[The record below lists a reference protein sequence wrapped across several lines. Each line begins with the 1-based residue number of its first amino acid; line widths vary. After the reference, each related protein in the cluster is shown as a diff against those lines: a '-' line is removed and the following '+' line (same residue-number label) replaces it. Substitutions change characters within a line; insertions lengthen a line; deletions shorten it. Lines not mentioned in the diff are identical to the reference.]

1 MKMPFAAALLAGWLL
16 FTGQIQAQT
25 PVEFP
30 YNPDFDGDD
39 FIGVLD
45 LVELLALYETTFSEE
60 NLYLSEDSSGAV
72 INLGQMAYPQCAYQ
86 CSNLPGKWRVAL
98 LEDLGMVWD
107 SLLTIAPGISWLG
120 GTGSQ
125 LEISYVSTTPTST
138 MYVPTAING
147 MIASSSSQNHC
158 LCAIREM
165 KPVEV
170 SYCTGNYAM
179 SGSFELPC
187 VDEKLSEGWLP
198 LGGLSISSGKGTQTF
213 WRWAQ

>member
-1 MKMPFAAALLAGWLL
+1 MKMPFVAALLAGWLL

-60 NLYLSEDSSGAV
+60 NLYLSEDSAGAV

-107 SLLTIAPGISWLG
+107 SLMVMAPGSSWLG
-120 GTGSQ
+120 GTGLEQ
-125 LEISYVSTTPTST
+125 EISFVNASPIST
-138 MYVPTAING
+138 MYYPLPGNQISVALP
-147 MIASSSSQNHC
+147 NHC

-170 SYCTGNYAM
+170 SYCIGYYPM

-187 VDEKLSEGWLP
+187 VDEKLSEGWLL

>member
-107 SLLTIAPGISWLG
+107 SLLTMAPGSSWLG

-125 LEISYVSTTPTST
+125 QGISYMVTST
-138 MYVPTAING
+138 STFRTTDIIQNYPN
-147 MIASSSSQNHC
+147 SQNHC

-213 WRWAQ
+213 WRWVQ

>member
-1 MKMPFAAALLAGWLL
+1 MPFVAALLAGWLL

-125 LEISYVSTTPTST
+125 REFSFINVSSPYTSYTPTSQMDT
-138 MYVPTAING
+138 NILGTN
-147 MIASSSSQNHC
+147 QNC

-198 LGGLSISSGKGTQTF
+198 LGGLSISSGKGTQAF

>member
-1 MKMPFAAALLAGWLL
+1 
-16 FTGQIQAQT
+16 
-25 PVEFP
+25 
-30 YNPDFDGDD
+30 
-39 FIGVLD
+39 
-45 LVELLALYETTFSEE
+45 LLALYETTFSEE

-107 SLLTIAPGISWLG
+107 SLLTMAPGSSWLG
-120 GTGSQ
+120 GTGLEQ
-125 LEISYVSTTPTST
+125 EISYFSVTST
-138 MYVPTAING
+138 NAVFIPNSEFAAWGG
-147 MIASSSSQNHC
+147 MNASSQNHC

-198 LGGLSISSGKGTQTF
+198 LGGLSISNGKGTQTF